1 MVRKILINR
10 DAPNKDRGEWELILE
25 PLSPLL
31 QFRLKVLRYVN
42 LEHYDLELT
51 SKLESRGT
59 MKLKARGEG
68 FVDLLDDVGLGR
80 LSRFLRNGELL
91 TDEWTRG
98 EGRRRVIQPT
108 TAGRKGV

>member
-91 TDEWTRG
+91 TDEWMRG